1 MPRYLVQASIS
12 SQGISDLIS
21 NPEDRAAVI
30 RQLVESVGGR
40 LESYDYA
47 FGEYDIV
54 AIGELPDS
62 ITMSALSMAVLA
74 AGAIK
79 DIKTTVLMSVD
90 EAMEAMRKASS
101 IGYRPP
107 SG

>member
-1 MPRYLVQASIS
+1 
-12 SQGISDLIS
+12 
-21 NPEDRAAVI
+21 
-30 RQLVESVGGR
+30 VGGR

-79 DIKTTVLMSVD
+79 T
-90 EAMEAMRKASS
+90 
-101 IGYRPP
+101 
-107 SG
+107 